1 MKKIGRQMRR
11 NATIVDRAAAMFGL
25 QRFSQIRYSG
35 SMRIARTAAQSMVE
49 RKGLAI
55 ARPRNPRPRLLVM
68 RKTLGKV
75 CTFMNFRVTVLG
87 RGRSGCRVAGYP
99 LY

>member
-1 MKKIGRQMRR
+1 
-11 NATIVDRAAAMFGL
+11 
-25 QRFSQIRYSG
+25 
-35 SMRIARTAAQSMVE
+35 
-49 RKGLAI
+49 
-55 ARPRNPRPRLLVM
+55 VM